1 MCHYCPANDLLSLV
15 ISLLLELVLPLPFSG
30 MRNVQSDK
38 NTSQKLWTPCDY
50 LGHLGAA
57 PMQVR
62 KAEKAVYLVL
72 WVTASDPASWL
83 PTEHQRRAKNR
94 HRDHVGE
101 VGQGVSVSKGSY
113 FVSRRLSSQTP
124 WDRGQRD
131 SLSLAESPQSLPLG
145 LCSRHSREE
154 L

>member
-38 NTSQKLWTPCDY
+38 NTNQKLWTPCDS

-62 KAEKAVYLVL
+62 KAEKAAYLVL

-83 PTEHQRRAKNR
+83 PTEQ
-94 HRDHVGE
+94 
-101 VGQGVSVSKGSY
+101 Q
-113 FVSRRLSSQTP
+113 
-124 WDRGQRD
+124 
-131 SLSLAESPQSLPLG
+131 
-145 LCSRHSREE
+145 
-154 L
+154 